1 MWQKREIHTHL
12 GGESLKEP
20 DHLEDPD
27 IDSRILKGILIMR
40 LNGTDC
46 ILLALKRDKWWAVV
60 NMEISLQVPQN
71 VGNFFTSC

>member
-12 GGESLKEP
+12 GGGSLKEAN
-20 DHLEDPD
+20 HLEDPD

-46 ILLALKRDKWWAVV
+46 ILLAQERGKWWAVV
-60 NMEISLQVPQN
+60 NMVINLQVPQN